1 MISILIPTYN
11 YNTTPLVQKLLEQ
24 AESITQAVEILIFDD
39 GSHDFRKENMKLGEL
54 PKVTYRYFEENMG
67 RSAIRQRLAEQASY
81 DLLLFLDADVVPA
94 SENFLANYFKFMDEN
109 SKVICGGVVYEET
122 PPAKDKLLRYTYGI
136 KRETKSAV
144 DRSREPYIIVTAN
157 VLIDKKIFVS
167 INEDLTNFYGE
178 DLLLSWNLKKLNV
191 PVIHIDNPV
200 FHLGLENSV
209 DFMNK
214 AKTAITNLVRLEKE
228 GRIGHDFISLQRAYR
243 KLKRYGGLG
252 LFRSI
257 TKMMGN
263 RMRSNALSDSP
274 SMFYFNLWRL
284 SHYTNLKK
292 ND

>member
-1 MISILIPTYN
+1 MWSPSWFLFLFDYLHFCPLSGRNSGMIG
-11 YNTTPLVQKLLEQ
+11 VR
-24 AESITQAVEILIFDD
+24 
-39 GSHDFRKENMKLGEL
+39 HDFRKTDEATCRE
-54 PKVTYRYFEENMG
+54 PWA
-67 RSAIRQRLAEQASY
+67 RSPWRR
-81 DLLLFLDADVVPA
+81 
-94 SENFLANYFKFMDEN
+94 KW
-109 SKVICGGVVYEET
+109 
-122 PPAKDKLLRYTYGI
+122 PPPCRWPLWCT
-136 KRETKSAV
+136 AV
-144 DRSREPYIIVTAN
+144 DRSSEPYIIITAN

-178 DLLLSWNLKKLNV
+178 DLLLSWNLKKLNLQ
-191 PVIHIDNPV
+191 VIHIDNPV

-292 ND
+292 NDWILRRHSSI

>member
-122 PPAKDKLLRYTYGI
+122 RPAKDKLLRYAYGV

-157 VLIDKKIFVS
+157 VLIAKKIFVS

-178 DLLLSWNLKKLNV
+178 DLLLSWNLKKLNLQ
-191 PVIHIDNPV
+191 VIHIDNPV